1 MQAVQVSEVSVER
14 SSRLMMVAAG
24 AALIGAASFALNIGD
39 GLSGEIPA
47 LGRALLGLVG
57 LAGGA
62 LLWLRPRLGWNVA
75 LLWAIFQIPFIAW
88 NTDGSVTSQLIDFPL
103 SMSSSTTVNGVVT
116 SYSEF
121 GINLIGVA
129 LVIVISRMRGS
140 WMLRNR

>member
-39 GLSGEIPA
+39 GLGGEAPA
-47 LGRALLGLVG
+47 MGRALLGLVG
-57 LAGGA
+57 VASGA
-62 LLWLRPRLGWNVA
+62 LLWLRPRIGWNVA
-75 LLWAIFQIPFIAW
+75 LLWAVLQVPFIAW
-88 NTDGSVTSQLIDFPL
+88 NTDGSITSQLIDFPL

-129 LVIVISRMRGS
+129 LVIAIMRMRGS
-140 WMLRNR
+140 WMTRNR